1 MKRGRNRPAPSR
13 SSQSSNKDGWSPEL
27 RALLHIGKCDRR
39 ERERLLSV
47 TSTLE
52 LVGFQLAVDGD
63 RRIQAVAWEGDPI
76 SHNIKAL
83 HFLGENTK
91 WKVKGVAS

>member
-1 MKRGRNRPAPSR
+1 M
-13 SSQSSNKDGWSPEL
+13 
-27 RALLHIGKCDRR
+27 
-39 ERERLLSV
+39 LSV

-63 RRIQAVAWEGDPI
+63 HRIQAEAWEGDPI